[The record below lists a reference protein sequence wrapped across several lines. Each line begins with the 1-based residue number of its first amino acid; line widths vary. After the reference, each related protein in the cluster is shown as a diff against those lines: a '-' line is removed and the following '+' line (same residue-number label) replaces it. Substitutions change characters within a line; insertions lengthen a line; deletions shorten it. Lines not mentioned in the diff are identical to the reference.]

1 MMSFRDYALRRV
13 KARRNLN
20 PYQNPQP
27 LKAPTM
33 SDWYSI
39 SNADSIP
46 TPTVLV
52 YPDRVKQNLQRMI
65 AMAGDVAR
73 LRPHVKT
80 HKLPQIVALKRQ
92 AGIRKFK
99 VSTIAEAEMT
109 ASAGGEDILLA
120 YQPVGPNIQRL
131 VELMRRFPETRFAT
145 LVDDAANLAAISR
158 VAVAEKVTITLYLDL
173 NVGMNRTG
181 IVPDAAAADLY
192 RAMCA
197 APGIDVGGLHAYD
210 GHLRTADTKALAGMV
225 DAAFAPVWQ
234 LRAQM
239 MAEKLPVP
247 KLIASGT
254 PTFALMAQHAD
265 VEVGAGTTVLWDFG
279 QDGVCPDHHFL
290 NGAMLMCRVISKP
303 TPGRLCL
310 DLGHKAVAAE
320 MPQPRVRL
328 MGLEDAALVSQSEEH
343 LVVQTA
349 RADQYQVGDVLYG
362 IPHHI
367 CPTMALHS
375 DVWAVHDGVADESWP
390 VVARSRKLTI

>member
-1 MMSFRDYALRRV
+1 MGICATTRV
-13 KARRNLN
+13 KL
-20 PYQNPQP
+20 PPFPDPNPQQM
-27 LKAPTM
+27 KAPTM
-33 SDWYSI
+33 SDWYTI
-39 SNADSIP
+39 SNADAIN
-46 TPTVLV
+46 TPTVLI
-52 YPDRVKQNLQRMI
+52 YPDRVKKNLQRMI

-92 AGIRKFK
+92 AGIHKFK

-120 YQPVGPNIQRL
+120 YQPVGPNILRL
-131 VELMRRFPETRFAT
+131 VALMRRFPETRFAT
-145 LVDDAANLAAISR
+145 LVDDPANLATISR
-158 VAVAEKVTITLYLDL
+158 VAVAENVTITLYLDL

-197 APGIDVGGLHAYD
+197 APGVHVGGLHAYD
-210 GHLRTADTKALAGMV
+210 GHLRNADNAALAGMV
-225 DAAFAPVWQ
+225 DDAFAPVWK
-234 LRAQM
+234 LREQM
-239 MAEKLPVP
+239 LAEKLPVP

-254 PTFALMAQHAD
+254 PTFALLAQHPD

-320 MPQPRVRL
+320 MPQPRVKL
-328 MGLEDAALVSQSEEH
+328 MGLEDAELVSQSEEH
-343 LVVQTA
+343 LVVQTP
-349 RADQYQVGDVLYG
+349 RADQYQVGDVIYG
-362 IPHHI
+362 IPRHI

-375 DVWAVHDGVADESWP
+375 DVWAVHDGMADESWP